1 MSFII
6 TQLARKASITN
17 KHQELRE
24 GENLIM
30 SPLVFQKIVTSTIY
44 YVWATH
50 FSNTTLDCQEIRSH
64 VAFFFLTPPS
74 NDAESLCRW
83 IYHRELYADT
93 LLVTQADICPFC
105 LWSHLSVDY
114 KRKTAPCCVSIRRA
128 TSLHL
133 LDGNFWELVFV
144 YARQNERRCVCVGV
158 HKLMGGGVCMKRRD
172 AMALGEQVFHR
183 LLTLPGGVGSGRCDL
198 FGEWRR
204 GKRVQCSYYKRKR
217 LDTYSS
223 IVMSKA
229 EMMQSHALSHTPPLW
244 WAVQIGCRKPR
255 VKRVCLCEC
264 IHVVKCMFTVGSH
277 HPNATAKKV
286 WDLSLLVVLQKL
298 YFLGHFGPKYLRK
311 LYAAD
316 FELKV
321 ANLGILVII
330 KVLFFCFF
338 FFKRE

>member
-64 VAFFFLTPPS
+64 VAFFFLSPPS

-93 LLVTQADICPFC
+93 LLVTHADICPFC

-144 YARQNERRCVCVGV
+144 YARQSERRCVCVCV
-158 HKLMGGGVCMKRRD
+158 
-172 AMALGEQVFHR
+172 
-183 LLTLPGGVGSGRCDL
+183 
-198 FGEWRR
+198 
-204 GKRVQCSYYKRKR
+204 
-217 LDTYSS
+217 
-223 IVMSKA
+223 
-229 EMMQSHALSHTPPLW
+229 
-244 WAVQIGCRKPR
+244 
-255 VKRVCLCEC
+255 
-264 IHVVKCMFTVGSH
+264 
-277 HPNATAKKV
+277 
-286 WDLSLLVVLQKL
+286 
-298 YFLGHFGPKYLRK
+298 
-311 LYAAD
+311 
-316 FELKV
+316 
-321 ANLGILVII
+321 
-330 KVLFFCFF
+330 
-338 FFKRE
+338 

>member
-64 VAFFFLTPPS
+64 VAFFFLSPPS

-144 YARQNERRCVCVGV
+144 YARQSERRCVCVCRCAQAD
-158 HKLMGGGVCMKRRD
+158 GGVVSVWNDGTRWLSANRSSIGCSLYL
-172 AMALGEQVFHR
+172 AGWGVAGATSSVS
-183 LLTLPGGVGSGRCDL
+183 GGV
-198 FGEWRR
+198 ENE
-204 GKRVQCSYYKRKR
+204 
-217 LDTYSS
+217 YSAVITNVS
-223 IVMSKA
+223 
-229 EMMQSHALSHTPPLW
+229 ALTRTPPLW
-244 WAVQIGCRKPR
+244 WAKPR
-255 VKRVCLCEC
+255 WCKATHSHILLHCDELC
-264 IHVVKCMFTVGSH
+264 
-277 HPNATAKKV
+277 
-286 WDLSLLVVLQKL
+286 
-298 YFLGHFGPKYLRK
+298 R
-311 LYAAD
+311 
-316 FELKV
+316 
-321 ANLGILVII
+321 
-330 KVLFFCFF
+330 
-338 FFKRE
+338 

>member
-44 YVWATH
+44 YVWSTH
-50 FSNTTLDCQEIRSH
+50 FSNATLDCQEIRSH

-74 NDAESLCRW
+74 NEAESLCRW

-144 YARQNERRCVCVGV
+144 YARQSERRCVCV
-158 HKLMGGGVCMKRRD
+158 
-172 AMALGEQVFHR
+172 
-183 LLTLPGGVGSGRCDL
+183 
-198 FGEWRR
+198 
-204 GKRVQCSYYKRKR
+204 
-217 LDTYSS
+217 
-223 IVMSKA
+223 
-229 EMMQSHALSHTPPLW
+229 
-244 WAVQIGCRKPR
+244 
-255 VKRVCLCEC
+255 
-264 IHVVKCMFTVGSH
+264 
-277 HPNATAKKV
+277 
-286 WDLSLLVVLQKL
+286 
-298 YFLGHFGPKYLRK
+298 
-311 LYAAD
+311 
-316 FELKV
+316 
-321 ANLGILVII
+321 
-330 KVLFFCFF
+330 
-338 FFKRE
+338 